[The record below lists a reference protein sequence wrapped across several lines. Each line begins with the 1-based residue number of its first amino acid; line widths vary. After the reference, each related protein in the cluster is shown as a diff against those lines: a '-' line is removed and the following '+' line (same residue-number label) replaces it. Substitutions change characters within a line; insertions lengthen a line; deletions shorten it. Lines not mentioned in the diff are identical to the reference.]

1 MDQRTSYHYHTQAA
15 RTMRQATL
23 LGDALGFAYGP
34 VVNPDQNTPT
44 CWGRPGES
52 HHPLP
57 PPTPIPASCFS
68 LTPNTSACWPFHTAS
83 ARLF

>member
-1 MDQRTSYHYHTQAA
+1 
-15 RTMRQATL
+15 MRQAIL

-52 HHPLP
+52 HHP
-57 PPTPIPASCFS
+57 PTPHTHTSLPLQPNPQYKCLLAIPHSFGQAI
-68 LTPNTSACWPFHTAS
+68 LVT
-83 ARLF
+83 